1 MIELLKKSVYATI
14 GIALMTQEKAEE
26 IGKKVAEEAKLS
38 ESEGKQFVDELLK
51 RADETRKSF
60 EQIVEKQVASAL
72 KKVNIP
78 SRKEVEE
85 LDLRVRKLE
94 AVGTG
99 QETV

>member
-1 MIELLKKSVYATI
+1 MVELLKKSVYATI
-14 GIALMTQEKAEE
+14 GIALMTRDKAEE

-60 EQIVEKQVASAL
+60 EQLVEKQVTAVL
-72 KKVNIP
+72 NKVNIP
-78 SRKEVEE
+78 SRSEVEE
-85 LDLRVRKLE
+85 IELRVRKLE